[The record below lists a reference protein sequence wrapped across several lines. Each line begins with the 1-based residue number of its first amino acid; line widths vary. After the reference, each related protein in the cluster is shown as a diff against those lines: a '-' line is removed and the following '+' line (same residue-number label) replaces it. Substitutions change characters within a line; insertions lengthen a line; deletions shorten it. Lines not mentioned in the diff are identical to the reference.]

1 MATRSIAEE
10 LFDKINEEGYK
21 ETVAPLSIDDKLPDH
36 IFQVLKKTL
45 KCKYRLNYELFSNRR
60 GGVKPDGIFELFV
73 RYCGET
79 VNVIR
84 ERLVDYVHSNTETVK
99 RMTIDYFKKKGW

>member
-1 MATRSIAEE
+1 MVTRSIAEE

-45 KCKYRLNYELFSNRR
+45 KCKYRLNYEL
-60 GGVKPDGIFELFV
+60 VQQ
-73 RYCGET
+73 
-79 VNVIR
+79 
-84 ERLVDYVHSNTETVK
+84 
-99 RMTIDYFKKKGW
+99 